1 MIDGKMNSN
10 LISHRDLRNFG
21 LIIGFI
27 IGPIIGFLI
36 PYYKDSSYYPVPLLI
51 GVICMVSGI
60 IYPPILKEFYII
72 WMKIG
77 SILGFINTGI
87 ILGCIYIVLFVPVGL
102 IRRLLQ
108 KDSLLQNW
116 NKSSSYWIESEVRE
130 TNHFE
135 RPF

>member
-10 LISHRDLRNFG
+10 LISNRDLRNFG

-27 IGPIIGFLI
+27 IGLIIGFVI
-36 PYYKDSSYYPVPLLI
+36 PYYKESNYYPIPLLI
-51 GVICMVSGI
+51 GITTMAIGI
-60 IYPPILKEFYII
+60 IYPTLLKGFYII
-72 WMKIG
+72 WMKLG
-77 SILGFINTGI
+77 SLLGFINTRI

-102 IRRLLQ
+102 LRRVLQ

-116 NKSSSYWIESEVRE
+116 DQSSSYWIQSEVRE